1 MELTVRLADALFK
14 LLLVGHVKYSDF
26 RKSYFTLAE
35 PGVLTTLE
43 QDAKHLEADLEQWNA
58 QVKRLRTDFYE
69 LNYFTSRQLSL
80 ICQQLSGSTVT
91 NPLIQPWFCNLL
103 SGIYPTV
110 KASLVLRAAERVA
123 ADRER
128 IGQRAMLGLETS
140 NSEETDL
147 EDVNVV
153 PANTDSAPGNDCRQI
168 LTVDDL
174 DETAKDIFDYL
185 TTIQEYSEQI
195 VLRGLTEFGPNSDV
209 VETYCQQSGGLEI
222 ALSATPDAKPLEGT
236 DEQSSPAEVHTEHPL
251 VARMIDQD
259 FPVDLIKEALEMFG
273 DDEDEVF
280 SYCLSEEKNYATR
293 QQRVN
298 VSPPSHGPR

>member
-14 LLLVGHVKYSDF
+14 LLLVGHVKYSVF
-26 RKSYFTLAE
+26 QKSYFTLAE
-35 PGVLTTLE
+35 PGVLKTLE

-58 QVKRLRTDFYE
+58 QVKSLRTDFYE

-80 ICQQLSGSTVT
+80 ICQQLSGSTDT
-91 NPLIQPWFCNLL
+91 NTLIQPWFCNLL

-128 IGQRAMLGLETS
+128 TGQRAMLGLDT
-140 NSEETDL
+140 NSEQTDL
-147 EDVNVV
+147 GDV

-174 DETAKDIFDYL
+174 DETAKEIFDYL
-185 TTIQEYSEQI
+185 TTIEEYSERI
-195 VLRGLTEFGPNSDV
+195 VLHGLTEFGPDLDV
-209 VETYCQQSGGLEI
+209 VETYCQQSGVLEI
-222 ALSATPDAKPLEGT
+222 ALSAKPDSKPLEET

-273 DDEDEVF
+273 DDEDEIF

-298 VSPPSHGPR
+298 VSSPSHGPR

>member
-1 MELTVRLADALFK
+1 MADALFK
-14 LLLVGHVKYSDF
+14 LLLVGHVKYSVF
-26 RKSYFTLAE
+26 QKSYFTLAE
-35 PGVLTTLE
+35 PGVLITLE
-43 QDAKHLEADLEQWNA
+43 QDAKHLEADLKQWNA
-58 QVKRLRTDFYE
+58 QVKSLRTDFYE

-80 ICQQLSGSTVT
+80 ICQQLSGSTDT
-91 NPLIQPWFCNLL
+91 NTLIQPWFCNLL

-123 ADRER
+123 AHRER
-128 IGQRAMLGLETS
+128 TGQWAMLGLDS
-140 NSEETDL
+140 NSEQTDL
-147 EDVNVV
+147 EDV

-174 DETAKDIFDYL
+174 DETAREIFDYL
-185 TTIQEYSEQI
+185 TIIEEYSERI
-195 VLRGLTEFGPNSDV
+195 VLRGLTEFGPDSDV
-209 VETYCQQSGGLEI
+209 VEMYCQQSELKI
-222 ALSATPDAKPLEGT
+222 ALSAKPDAKPLEGT
-236 DEQSSPAEVHTEHPL
+236 DEQSSPTEVHTEHPL

-273 DDEDEVF
+273 DDEDEIF

-298 VSPPSHGPR
+298 VSSPSHGSR

>member
-14 LLLVGHVKYSDF
+14 LLLVGHVKYSVF
-26 RKSYFTLAE
+26 HKSYFALAE
-35 PGVLTTLE
+35 PGVLKTLE

-58 QVKRLRTDFYE
+58 QVKSLRTEFYE

-80 ICQQLSGSTVT
+80 ICQQLSVSTDT
-91 NPLIQPWFCNLL
+91 NALIQPWFCNLL

-110 KASLVLRAAERVA
+110 KASLVLRVAERVA

-128 IGQRAMLGLETS
+128 IGQRAMLGLDTS
-140 NSEETDL
+140 NSEQIDL
-147 EDVNVV
+147 EDVV

-174 DETAKDIFDYL
+174 DEEAKEIFDYL
-185 TTIQEYSEQI
+185 TTIQEYSEAI
-195 VLRGLTEFGPNSDV
+195 VLRGLTEIGPDLDD
-209 VETYCQQSGGLEI
+209 VETYCEQSGVLEI
-222 ALSATPDAKPLEGT
+222 ALSAKPDAKPLEGA
-236 DEQSSPAEVHTEHPL
+236 DEQSSPAEVSTEHPL

-259 FPVDLIKEALEMFG
+259 FPVDLIMEAVEIFG
-273 DDEDEVF
+273 DNEDEIF

>member
-1 MELTVRLADALFK
+1 M
-14 LLLVGHVKYSDF
+14 
-26 RKSYFTLAE
+26 LAE
-35 PGVLTTLE
+35 PGVLKTLE

-58 QVKRLRTDFYE
+58 QVKNLRTDFYE

-80 ICQQLSGSTVT
+80 ICQQLSGSTDT
-91 NPLIQPWFCNLL
+91 NTLIQPWFCNLL

-128 IGQRAMLGLETS
+128 TGQRAMLGLDT
-140 NSEETDL
+140 NSEQTDL
-147 EDVNVV
+147 EDV

-174 DETAKDIFDYL
+174 DETAKEIFDYL
-185 TTIQEYSEQI
+185 TTIEEYSEWI
-195 VLRGLTEFGPNSDV
+195 VLRGLTEFGPDSDV
-209 VETYCQQSGGLEI
+209 VETYCQQSGVLEI
-222 ALSATPDAKPLEGT
+222 ALSAKPDSKPLEGT
-236 DEQSSPAEVHTEHPL
+236 DEQSSPVEVHTEHPL

-273 DDEDEVF
+273 DDEDEIF
-280 SYCLSEEKNYATR
+280 SYCLSEEKNYAAR

-298 VSPPSHGPR
+298 VSSPSHGPR

>member
-14 LLLVGHVKYSDF
+14 LLLVGHVKYSVF
-26 RKSYFTLAE
+26 HKSYFALAE

-58 QVKRLRTDFYE
+58 QVKRLRTNFYE

-128 IGQRAMLGLETS
+128 IGQRAMLGLDTS
-140 NSEETDL
+140 NSEQTDL
-147 EDVNVV
+147 EDVV

-174 DETAKDIFDYL
+174 DEVAKEIFDYL
-185 TTIQEYSEQI
+185 TTIQEYSEAI
-195 VLRGLTEFGPNSDV
+195 VLRGLTEIGPDSGD
-209 VETYCQQSGGLEI
+209 VETYCEQNGVLEI
-222 ALSATPDAKPLEGT
+222 TLSAKPDAKPLEGA
-236 DEQSSPAEVHTEHPL
+236 DEQSSPAEVRTEHPL

-259 FPVDLIKEALEMFG
+259 FPVDLIMEAVEIFG
-273 DDEDEVF
+273 DNEDEIF

>member
-14 LLLVGHVKYSDF
+14 LLLVGHVKYSVF
-26 RKSYFTLAE
+26 HKSYMLAE
-35 PGVLTTLE
+35 PGVLKTLE

-58 QVKRLRTDFYE
+58 QVKNLRTDFYE

-80 ICQQLSGSTVT
+80 ICQQLSGSTDT
-91 NPLIQPWFCNLL
+91 NTLIQPWFCNLL

-128 IGQRAMLGLETS
+128 TGQRAMLGLDT
-140 NSEETDL
+140 NSEQTDL
-147 EDVNVV
+147 EDM

-174 DETAKDIFDYL
+174 DETAKEIFDYL
-185 TTIQEYSEQI
+185 TTIEEYSEQI
-195 VLRGLTEFGPNSDV
+195 VLRGLTEFGPVLDV
-209 VETYCQQSGGLEI
+209 VETYCQQSGVLEI
-222 ALSATPDAKPLEGT
+222 ALSAKPDSKPLEGT
-236 DEQSSPAEVHTEHPL
+236 DEQSSPVEVHTEHPL

-273 DDEDEVF
+273 DDEDEIF
-280 SYCLSEEKNYATR
+280 SYCLSEEKNYAAR

-298 VSPPSHGPR
+298 VSSPSHGPR

>member
-14 LLLVGHVKYSDF
+14 LLLVGHVKYSVF
-26 RKSYFTLAE
+26 HKSYFTLAD
-35 PGVLTTLE
+35 PGVLKTLE
-43 QDAKHLEADLEQWNA
+43 QDAKHLETDLEQWNA
-58 QVKRLRTDFYE
+58 QVKRLHAQFYE

-80 ICQQLSGSTVT
+80 ICQQLSGSTDT

-103 SGIYPTV
+103 SGIYPTL
-110 KASLVLRAAERVA
+110 KASLVLRAAEKVA
-123 ADRER
+123 TDRER
-128 IGQRAMLGLETS
+128 TGQRAMLGLDTS
-140 NSEETDL
+140 NGDQTDL
-147 EDVNVV
+147 EDVV
-153 PANTDSAPGNDCRQI
+153 PANTDSAPRSDGRQF

-174 DETAKDIFDYL
+174 DETSKEILDYL
-185 TTIQEYSEQI
+185 TNIEEYLEEI
-195 VLRGLTEFGPNSDV
+195 VLQGLTEFGPDSDA
-209 VETYCQQSGGLEI
+209 VETYCQQNGVQEI
-222 ALSATPDAKPLEGT
+222 ALSAKPDSKPLEET

-259 FPVDLIKEALEMFG
+259 FPVNLIMEAVEMFG
-273 DDEDEVF
+273 HDEDEVF